1 MFRFSDALSE
11 EQRTLGKGALR
22 QYVECSLSANQWRVI
37 LLVLPSPAPRRPL
50 AALSSSPI
58 RTGIGSSSAMRETTW
73 ITGIQARKQNHPT
86 LVLEAPGGLLRSG
99 RDHGPVVLCGNGKIR
114 FHH

>member
-1 MFRFSDALSE
+1 MS
-11 EQRTLGKGALR
+11 
-22 QYVECSLSANQWRVI
+22 SLTRRSGRHAGGTRPTRHSCRVI

-58 RTGIGSSSAMRETTW
+58 RTGIGSSSALRGTTW

-86 LVLEAPGGLLRSG
+86 LVSRSG
-99 RDHGPVVLCGNGKIR
+99 RPGSVRAPAGAAGDR
-114 FHH
+114 